1 MNKKLK
7 YILIFI
13 LVSLLF
19 VIRAFENELFYDPLI
34 EYFHND
40 YLYAKMPEVNIWK
53 LVVSTL
59 YRYTLNSLITIGVI
73 RVVFGKKRFVKFASF
88 FLMVAF
94 MLLIVVFVF
103 LVRSEFE
110 AGYLFPFY
118 VRRFLIHPLFL
129 FLLLATFYYQKLN
142 KNT

>member
-13 LVSLLF
+13 LMSLLF

-59 YRYTLNSLITIGVI
+59 YRYALNSLITIGVI

-103 LVRSEFE
+103 LV
-110 AGYLFPFY
+110 
-118 VRRFLIHPLFL
+118 
-129 FLLLATFYYQKLN
+129 
-142 KNT
+142 